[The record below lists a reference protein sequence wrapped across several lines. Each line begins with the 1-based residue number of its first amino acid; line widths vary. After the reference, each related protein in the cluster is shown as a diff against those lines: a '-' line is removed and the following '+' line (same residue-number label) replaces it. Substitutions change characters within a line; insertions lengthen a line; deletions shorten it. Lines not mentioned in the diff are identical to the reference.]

1 MQPCSM
7 VIEIPPP
14 YIKTVFLAQPTL
26 SEFIIKVVQAVFFFF
41 FLVINNLYEACSNL
55 QASFHFH
62 LTDYHLLSLLQH
74 FILQFVDTDQMY
86 FHCFLCELETSVRLC
101 ICRIILF
108 LVHFSIVSDF
118 QIYLTEIKIIC
129 YEQLYFLT
137 APQLYFTG
145 DCYNS
150 LMQVLTMLL
159 SPMDSSLSSTL
170 ELSQRQNG
178 FVRSEVQWGVGWGL
192 P

>member
-1 MQPCSM
+1 
-7 VIEIPPP
+7 
-14 YIKTVFLAQPTL
+14 
-26 SEFIIKVVQAVFFFF
+26 
-41 FLVINNLYEACSNL
+41 
-55 QASFHFH
+55 
-62 LTDYHLLSLLQH
+62 
-74 FILQFVDTDQMY
+74 MY
-86 FHCFLCELETSVRLC
+86 FHCFLCELETSVWLC

-192 P
+192 PWGVGSGVLCWNVAPGDSVPHYYSSPCSQAFVTVTTKLTAVS

>member
-1 MQPCSM
+1 
-7 VIEIPPP
+7 
-14 YIKTVFLAQPTL
+14 
-26 SEFIIKVVQAVFFFF
+26 
-41 FLVINNLYEACSNL
+41 
-55 QASFHFH
+55 
-62 LTDYHLLSLLQH
+62 
-74 FILQFVDTDQMY
+74 MY

-170 ELSQRQNG
+170 ELSQREW
-178 FVRSEVQWGVGWGL
+178 FCEVWGTVGSGL
-192 P
+192 GAPMRGGEWSALLKCGPRRFCTTLLLLTMFPGICDSHHEADSCELNKESIASNHEWPFYTEVVV